1 MQLKL
6 TSSLLGVFLVVAIST
21 PSVQAQACDLVRI
34 AQTPDPVLADTTLR
48 VGTAAYSYS
57 EIRASTQ
64 RTYSD
69 VTKDIALRVLDLDT
83 CQTEVVVIS
92 KEYTS
97 PVTTKRT
104 TTYQAT
110 LITPS
115 GWTIKPIR
123 RANGIQWNAWATEY
137 EIIYPTRKA
146 VIEVKYPVVENPG
159 KKNQEVT
166 FLTYT
171 PHSSEV
177 RTPEVVTSGVGYLSS
192 VASRAYAELRA
203 QNVYSKAFPKM
214 LVSDI
219 ASFNYNHQVRLAL
232 IEHLDLTEFILD
244 PSWTLQRLLT
254 VVGLNREGTSGYT
267 CSNASACGLMQF
279 TAPTYKQVYT
289 TYPRAN
295 IVKDFSLGARDHLN
309 SMKAAILLHD
319 LNLASLIKVFGTSI
333 ASDPNLEEYLAA
345 AYNTG
350 VRRVINVIRA
360 ARAKRTNDWAQARG
374 VQGLLAE
381 TKGYIAKLRY
391 IVSHP
396 SPMRA
401 VAKGE

>member
-6 TSSLLGVFLVVAIST
+6 TFSILGALLVVIVSA
-21 PSVQAQACDLVRI
+21 PPAWAQTCDLVSI
-34 AQTPDPVLADTTLR
+34 AQAPDPVLADTTLR
-48 VGTAAYSYS
+48 VGTEAYSYN
-57 EIRASTQ
+57 EIRVSTQ

-92 KEYTS
+92 KTYNNPTL
-97 PVTTKRT
+97 VKRT
-104 TTYQAT
+104 TIHQVT
-110 LITPS
+110 LSAPA
-115 GWTIKPIR
+115 GWTIKPLR
-123 RANGIQWNAWATEY
+123 RTNGIQWNAWATEY
-137 EIIYPTRKA
+137 EIIHPTRKT

-177 RTPEVVTSGVGYLSS
+177 RTPEVVTSGVGYLTT

-203 QNVYSKAFPKM
+203 QNVRSKAFPKM
-214 LVSDI
+214 LVADI

-232 IEHLDLTEFILD
+232 IEHLDMTEFVLD

-254 VVGLNREGTSGYT
+254 VVGLNREGTAGYT

-279 TAPTYKQVYT
+279 TAPTYKQVHA
-289 TYPRAN
+289 TYPNAK
-295 IVKDFSLGARDHLN
+295 IIKDFSLGARDHLN

-319 LNLASLIKVFGTSI
+319 LNLASLIKAFGPNI
-333 ASDPNLEEYLAA
+333 ANDPNLEEYLAA

-350 VRRVINVIRA
+350 VRRVINVVRA
-360 ARAKRTNDWAQARG
+360 ARAKRTQDWAQARG

-391 IVSHP
+391 IASHP

>member
-6 TSSLLGVFLVVAIST
+6 IFSILGAFLVGVVGA
-21 PSVQAQACDLVRI
+21 PQARAQACDLVGI
-34 AQTPDPVLADTTLR
+34 AQAPDAVFMDTVLR
-48 VGTAAYSYS
+48 VGSVAYSYS
-57 EIRASTQ
+57 EIRASSQ

-92 KEYTS
+92 KAYTNPATS
-97 PVTTKRT
+97 KRS

-110 LITPS
+110 LTAPV
-115 GWTIKPIR
+115 GWTIKPLR

-159 KKNQEVT
+159 KKTQKNT
-166 FLTYT
+166 FITYT

-177 RTPEVVTSGVGYLSS
+177 RTPEVVTSGVEYLSL
-192 VASRAYAELRA
+192 VASRAYAELRE
-203 QNVYSKAFPKM
+203 QGVRSKAFPTM

-219 ASFNYNHQVRLAL
+219 ASFDQSHQVRLAL
-232 IEHLDLTEFILD
+232 IEHLDMTEFILD
-244 PSWTLQRLLT
+244 PSWTLRRLLT
-254 VVGLNREGTSGYT
+254 VVGLNREGTAGYT
-267 CSNASACGLMQF
+267 CSPASACGLMQF
-279 TAPTYKQVYT
+279 TPPTYKQVHA
-289 TYPRAN
+289 TYPDAK
-295 IVKDFSLGARDHLN
+295 IIKDFSLGARDHLN

-319 LNLASLIKVFGTSI
+319 LNLASLMKAFGPNI
-333 ASDPNLEEYLAA
+333 AKDPKLEEYLAA

-350 VRRVINVIRA
+350 IRRVINVVRA
-360 ARAKRTNDWAQARG
+360 AQAKRSADWAQARG

-391 IVSHP
+391 IASHP
-396 SPMRA
+396 APMRT
-401 VAKGE
+401 VAQGE